1 MNLTRVGN
9 VLKTTTVFFFIFL
22 NITVFSQNQ
31 SNPSSLKKDLD
42 TLKSANEILAV
53 SKDYISKKEYN
64 KAVLFLSNH
73 YDKFSENLYINWL
86 YAYALSMD
94 NNNSEANNK
103 FKKAISIDATNKDL
117 QLDYARFLY
126 KIGKIN
132 KVETILSNFLDENSK
147 NVEFLMMQANINFW
161 KGDLKN
167 ARSIITKINKIYP
180 NTNYTKNL
188 ESEIESVTAT
198 YIKANFEYQTDS
210 QPLDYFA
217 SHITIGEYISR
228 YLSPQLEVSRYSF
241 SPENEDALTIQLKNQ
256 FYFNKL
262 KLKANVFGGIY
273 INHSDNSDWIG
284 GLSITKELFK
294 KTSLKV
300 GYAKKNLLGTIA
312 STSIN
317 LTYQSLF
324 GELDYSNKWMVL
336 HSWYDH
342 QMFTDDNKIQSFGV
356 WILSQPIKFKKFNF
370 QIGYSFNYTD
380 SEDTL
385 FFFDNQGVGVYN
397 PYFTPEEQEIH
408 SGIFIVNYKPT
419 KKISLEA
426 KVNYGFVGNIRNP
439 YPVTTTA
446 NTIEIGGF
454 YDATFTPKEFTGNI
468 KYNFSNNFIANITY
482 IDQETFFY
490 NRKNINFGLNFIF

>member
-1 MNLTRVGN
+1 MNLTRVAN

-31 SNPSSLKKDLD
+31 SNSSSLKKDLD
-42 TLKSANEILAV
+42 TIKSANEILVV

-64 KAVLFLSNH
+64 KAVLFLAEH
-73 YDKFSENLYINWL
+73 YHKFSENLYINWL
-86 YAYALSMD
+86 YAYALSM
-94 NNNSEANNK
+94 NNNNLDAKIK

-132 KVETILSNFLDENSK
+132 KVETILSRFLDKNSK
-147 NVEFLMMQANINFW
+147 NLEFLMMQANINFW
-161 KGDLKN
+161 KGDIKKS
-167 ARSIITKINKIYP
+167 RKIIAKINEIYP

-188 ESEIESVTAT
+188 EEEIATVTAT
-198 YIKANFEYQTDS
+198 YIKTNFEYQTDS

-217 SHITIGEYISR
+217 SHIITGEYISR
-228 YLSPQLEVSRYSF
+228 FLSPELKVSRYSF
-241 SPENEDALTIQLKNQ
+241 TPENEGALIIQLKNQ

-262 KLKANVFGGIY
+262 KLTANAFGGIY
-273 INHSDNSDWIG
+273 INDSDTSDWIG
-284 GLSITKELFK
+284 GLSITKDLIK
-294 KTSLKV
+294 NTSLKV
-300 GYAKKNLLGTIA
+300 GYAKNNLLGTIA

-324 GELDYSNKWMVL
+324 SEIDYSNKWILL

-342 QMFTDDNKIQSFGV
+342 QMYYDDNVIKSFGT
-356 WILSQPIKFKKFNF
+356 WILSQPIKLKQFSF

-385 FFFDNQGVGVYN
+385 FFFNNQGVGVYN

-419 KKISLEA
+419 KKIALEA

-468 KYNFSNNFIANITY
+468 TYNFSNNFIANITY

-490 NRKNINFGLNFIF
+490 SRKNINFGLNFIF

>member
-256 FYFNKL
+256 FNSRNIIENEPGGQFTAYSVNKGEQL
-262 KLKANVFGGIY
+262 ALCLRDAQTDEFIELNLVLFVAIHELAHIMTDEIGHPPIFWENMKYLLEQGEQLGIY
-273 INHSDNSDWIG
+273 IP
-284 GLSITKELFK
+284 E
-294 KTSLKV
+294 
-300 GYAKKNLLGTIA
+300 
-312 STSIN
+312 
-317 LTYQSLF
+317 
-324 GELDYSNKWMVL
+324 DYSK
-336 HSWYDH
+336 H
-342 QMFTDDNKIQSFGV
+342 
-356 WILSQPIKFKKFNF
+356 KKMYC
-370 QIGYSFNYTD
+370 G
-380 SEDTL
+380 
-385 FFFDNQGVGVYN
+385 
-397 PYFTPEEQEIH
+397 QEIN
-408 SGIFIVNYKPT
+408 ST
-419 KKISLEA
+419 
-426 KVNYGFVGNIRNP
+426 P
-439 YPVTTTA
+439 YQ
-446 NTIEIGGF
+446 
-454 YDATFTPKEFTGNI
+454 FT
-468 KYNFSNNFIANITY
+468 
-482 IDQETFFY
+482 
-490 NRKNINFGLNFIF
+490 

>member
-1 MNLTRVGN
+1 MNITRVEN
-9 VLKTTTVFFFIFL
+9 VLKTSTVFFLFFL
-22 NITVFSQNQ
+22 NIAVFSQNQ
-31 SNPSSLKKDLD
+31 TNPSSLKKEINN
-42 TLKSANEILAV
+42 TKSAKEILTI

-64 KAVLFLSNH
+64 NAVLFISEH
-73 YDKFSENLYINWL
+73 YDKFSKNQYINWI
-86 YAYALSMD
+86 YAYALSMN
-94 NNNSEANNK
+94 NNNSEANSK
-103 FKKAISIDATNKDL
+103 FKKAISIDDTNKDL

-132 KVETILSNFLDENSK
+132 KVETILSRFLDKNSK
-147 NVEFLMMQANINFW
+147 NIEFLMMQANINFW
-161 KGDLKN
+161 KGDIKKSRRL
-167 ARSIITKINKIYP
+167 ITKINEIYP
-180 NTNYTKNL
+180 NTDYTKNL
-188 ESEIESVTAT
+188 EAEIAAVTAT

-217 SHITIGEYISR
+217 SHIVVGEYVSR
-228 YLSPQLEVSRYSF
+228 FLNPQLKVSRYSF
-241 SPENEDALTIQLKNQ
+241 TPEHEDALIIELKNE
-256 FYFNKL
+256 FYFNKI
-262 KLKANVFGGIY
+262 KLKANAFGGIY
-273 INHSDNSDWIG
+273 INHSDKSDWIG
-284 GLSITKELFK
+284 GLSITKDLFK
-294 KTSLKV
+294 KTFLKI
-300 GYAKKNLLGTIA
+300 GYAKKNLLSTIA

-324 GELDYSNKWMVL
+324 GEIDYSNKWIVL
-336 HSWYDH
+336 HSWYNH
-342 QMFTDDNKIQSFGV
+342 QMFSDDNVIKSYGS
-356 WILSQPIKFKKFNF
+356 WILSQPIKLKKLNF

-380 SEDTL
+380 AEDTL
-385 FFFDNQGVGVYN
+385 FFFNNQGVGVYN

-454 YDATFTPKEFTGNI
+454 YDAIFTPKEYTGSI

-490 NRKNINFGLNFIF
+490 SRKNINFGLNFIF